1 MRFRGKGSRRHTA
14 AGPLPVGRSGE
25 PAARAAAGP
34 SLAAEPDRMPAPTPR
49 QQAGYLRR
57 LLRRREIE
65 VIDPSSGRA
74 VPVLIELQADV
85 IRLLPML
92 ESPKAEPPVVDVP
105 LSDDALRWANLLARL
120 RGALP
125 LAQAEEL
132 VSAVEAE
139 VKSAP
144 PADPS
149 A

>member
-1 MRFRGKGSRRHTA
+1 MRFRAEGSPLHTVA
-14 AGPLPVGRSGE
+14 DRLPVAGPAE
-25 PAARAAAGP
+25 PAERAARGP
-34 SLAAEPDRMPAPTPR
+34 SLAPERERMSTPTPR

-65 VIDPSSGRA
+65 VVDPSTGRA
-74 VPVLIELQADV
+74 VPVLIELQSDV
-85 IRLLPML
+85 IRLLPMF
-92 ESPKAEPPVVDVP
+92 ESPKGDPPVVDLA

-139 VKSAP
+139 VKAAP
-144 PADPS
+144 TDPT
-149 A
+149 